1 MSHFCPLCGKNKPEE
16 TFFCESC
23 SRKIKNEYEVDIPD
37 KKQQSET
44 PIVPAASVEKSK
56 DENVAEVAHQEINI
70 SQPKPAKKRKTRTI
84 FLGILIAVL
93 LLVSGFYFYQEV
105 VRNSNLERS
114 RWEASLKENT
124 ISGYLAYMDDFP
136 NGKHYAL
143 AQDNLMKLKEQESA
157 EWENMRHTDNATQ
170 LRDFMK
176 NYPESPYTPLVKARL
191 DSLTWAATLSENS
204 AEGYSNYMMLSQSG
218 EFKGDYFAEAEKR
231 YEMLF
236 QSYPVNEGE
245 LDSIRTVVDGIY
257 TALSTVNYARITQ
270 FLAPTVNRFFDSGAA
285 PRERIAGELSVAG
298 AKTQAGTIKF
308 KPNLEAVRYE
318 KTFQNT
324 FKANVPLVKTFIKD
338 GTTRETT
345 GYIVH
350 LELNPDYKI
359 TAIFETKPSVDAP

>member
-1 MSHFCPLCGKNKPEE
+1 MSQSCPLCGKNKPEE
-16 TFFCESC
+16 AFFCESC
-23 SRKIKNEYEVDIPD
+23 SRKIKNEYEVDIPERKPLSD
-37 KKQQSET
+37 V
-44 PIVPAASVEKSK
+44 PIVPVASVEKLS
-56 DENVAEVAHQEINI
+56 AESVTKVPAQETITI
-70 SQPKPAKKRKTRTI
+70 EQKPKKKRKTRTI

-93 LLVSGFYFYQEV
+93 LLVGGFYFYQEV

-124 ISGYLAYMDDFP
+124 ISGYLAYMEDFP

-143 AQDNLMKLKEQESA
+143 AQDNLMKRKQQEAS
-157 EWENMRHTDNATQ
+157 EWENMRHTDNAAQ
-170 LRDFMK
+170 LRDFLK

-236 QSYPVNEGE
+236 QSYPVNAGE

-285 PRERIAGELSVAG
+285 PREKIAGELSVAG
-298 AKTQAGTIKF
+298 AKTQTGTITF
-308 KPNLEAVRYE
+308 KPVLEAIRYE

-324 FKANVPLVKTFIKD
+324 FKANVPLVKTFTKD
-338 GTTRETT
+338 GTARETT

-359 TAIFETKPSVDAP
+359 TAISETKPSVNAP